1 MWSKLVVTVLDL
13 DISYTLIVQP
23 LDNIQT
29 YKILKIVEVDLEM
42 WFLGELTSC
51 I

>member
-1 MWSKLVVTVLDL
+1 MYLTSRTSMWSKLVVTVLDL

-42 WFLGELTSC
+42 
-51 I
+51 